1 MNKTRVLVLSSV
13 SPNFSHF
20 RAAQTV
26 LAYLLEE
33 LAASGFD
40 VSYAVAEL
48 KSSMDAISE
57 DKLRGSGIEL
67 VPNPSAAMKSIPL
80 AGRLT
85 RSLELAHQ
93 MVDPKAGRDDP
104 EFAEPHV
111 EVARLLSSGA
121 SAGILFWDT
130 FYEQLVPE
138 LAARGLPI
146 FGYLARPPFA
156 SAQTTAQ
163 DKLSGL
169 RKQVEAV
176 RLRARERRHFGRLRH
191 LAGARNICALD
202 AAWYARENVACSYLP
217 NTWPDP
223 FGDKWEALRAAAE
236 SRRDGIHMLGNIG
249 GLNATGNRYGMAYFA
264 EKVLPLLDGPLKN
277 KDWTVNICGRFE
289 LPAELE
295 PLARHPR
302 VALRG
307 FVPDIDEEIAGN
319 HLFLLLNNA
328 GPYTGGYTRVIYA
341 FATGACVIA
350 HARLAESMPELV
362 GNENCL
368 LGETPDQIASLILR
382 AASDRALR
390 SRIGAAA
397 RRTYVGCYRPSR
409 VAEGLRDM
417 VREHLH

>member
-13 SPNFSHF
+13 SPNYAHF

-26 LAYLLEE
+26 LAHLLEE
-33 LAASGFD
+33 LAVGGFD
-40 VSYAVAEL
+40 VTYAVAQL
-48 KSSMDAISE
+48 KSSADTTSE
-57 DKLRGSGIEL
+57 TRLEKLGIDL
-67 VPNPSAAMKSIPL
+67 LAHASATMKSVPL
-80 AGRLT
+80 PSRLA
-85 RSLELAHQ
+85 RSLDLARQ
-93 MVDPKAGRDDP
+93 VIDPAAGRDDP
-104 EFAEPHV
+104 EFAEPDA

-156 SAQTTAQ
+156 SAQTAAQ

-169 RKQVEAV
+169 RKQVEAI
-176 RLRARERRHFGRLRH
+176 RLRARERRHFDRLRH

-202 AAWYARENVACSYLP
+202 AAWYARESIACSYLP

-223 FGDKWEALRAAAE
+223 FGDRWEALRAAAE
-236 SRRDGIHMLGNIG
+236 SRRDGIHVLGNIG

-264 EKVLPLLDGPLKN
+264 ERVLPLLDGPLKN

-307 FVPDIDEEIAGN
+307 FVPDIDEEIVGN

-368 LGETPDQIASLILR
+368 LGETPDQIASLILQ

-397 RRTYVGCYRPSR
+397 RRTYVDCYRPSR